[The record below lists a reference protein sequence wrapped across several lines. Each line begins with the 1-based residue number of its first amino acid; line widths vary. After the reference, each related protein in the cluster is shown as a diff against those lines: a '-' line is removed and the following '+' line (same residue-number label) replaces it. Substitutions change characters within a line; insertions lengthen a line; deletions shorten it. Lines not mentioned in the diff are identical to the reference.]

1 MSNVLQIRISDE
13 KKEAYK
19 KSVPSMSA
27 DLHKHIDKV
36 IKKTYAINEKL
47 EKEK

>member
-27 DLHKHIDKV
+27 DLHKHIDRV
-36 IKKTYAINEKL
+36 IKKVAINEKL

>member
-1 MSNVLQIRISDE
+1 MKETNIKIRISDE

-27 DLHKHIDKV
+27 DLHKHIDRA
-36 IKKTYAINEKL
+36 IKKAKKNE
-47 EKEK
+47 